1 MISFAITVSQEIVEI
16 RRLLSFLLENKNS
29 EDEIVIL
36 FDEKNGS
43 SDVLSFLSSFKNYIN
58 VHIYASL
65 EFKYN
70 FAEWKNILSSY
81 CNGDYIFQIDAD
93 ETISEYMVKNINE
106 IISLNADVDLI
117 FIPRINIVNGITQ
130 EHIKKWGWV
139 INENGWINFPDFQ
152 GRVFKNGLKWEGKVH
167 ERITGFKFY
176 SHLPID
182 NEQFCIKHI
191 KSINRQEEQN
201 NLYSKI

>member
-1 MISFAITVSQEIVEI
+1 MISFAITVSKEITEI
-16 RRLLSFLLENKNS
+16 KGLLSFLFKNINK

-43 SDVLSFLSSFKNYIN
+43 KDVELYLKDIKEHERLNIQSDSSFN
-58 VHIYASL
+58 
-65 EFKYN
+65 YN
-70 FAEWKNILSSY
+70 FAEWKNKLNTF
-81 CNGDYIFQIDAD
+81 CNGEYIFQIDAD
-93 ETISEYMVKNINE
+93 EMISEYLIKNIGE
-106 IISLNADVDLI
+106 IISLNKEVDLI
-117 FIPRINIVNGITQ
+117 FLPRINVVNGITN
-130 EHIKKWGWV
+130 EHIKKWGWA

-176 SHLPID
+176 SQLPID

-191 KSINRQEEQN
+191 KNINRQEEQN